1 MRRPIASLVLVAL
14 LSGCGGEQPSAPTP
28 SERDVAVASEAAP
41 PEPDLSACPKAEPAE
56 FRERTKPVPVPP
68 VFERLA
74 KSDMDHLAFATADG
88 NTICVDTT
96 WIESIDGPELSED
109 GRFASFAWLG
119 YEAFGHVIVDRSGQG
134 QVVDTGNAPLP
145 SPDGKRLASVDLS
158 ESGFGSLNAL
168 AVWDVR
174 PAGLRPVAAMSEGFP
189 AGDWRIEGW
198 QGESCVRLSVV
209 PIDRQP
215 QDYRDMDKAP
225 RDPWFAAEAN
235 GWKPAAGSC
244 PRA

>member
-1 MRRPIASLVLVAL
+1 MRQRIGTLVLVAL
-14 LSGCGGEQPSAPTP
+14 LGACGGEQPSAPAPETGEDAGT
-28 SERDVAVASEAAP
+28 SAAAA

-56 FRERTKPVPVPP
+56 FRQRNRPVPVPP
-68 VFERLA
+68 VFEGIA
-74 KSDMDHLAFATADG
+74 KSDMDHFAFTTADG

-96 WIESIDGPELSED
+96 WIESIED
-109 GRFASFAWLG
+109 AGVSDDDRFLTFSWLG
-119 YEAFGHVIVDRSGQG
+119 YEAFGHVIVDRSGKG
-134 QVVDTGNAPLP
+134 QVIDTGNSPHLSP
-145 SPDGKRLASVDLS
+145 SAERLASVDLS
-158 ESGFGSLNAL
+158 ESGFGSLNAF
-168 AVWDVR
+168 AIWDVR
-174 PAGLRPVAAMSEGFP
+174 PVGLRPVAAVGEGFP

-215 QDYRDMDKAP
+215 EDYRDMDKTP

-244 PRA
+244 PRT

>member
-14 LSGCGGEQPSAPTP
+14 LGACDGEQPAAPP
-28 SERDVAVASEAAP
+28 EASESAVASAAAT
-41 PEPDLSACPKAEPAE
+41 PEPDLSACPETEPAE

-74 KSDMDHLAFATADG
+74 KSDMDHLAFTTANG
-88 NTICVDTT
+88 STICVDTT
-96 WIESIDGPELSED
+96 WIESIDDAELSED
-109 GRFASFAWLG
+109 GRFASFTWLG
-119 YEAFGHVIVDRSGQG
+119 YEAFGHVVVDRSGQG

-145 SPDGKRLASVDLS
+145 SPEGQRLASVDLS

-174 PAGLRPVAAMSEGFP
+174 PAGLRPVAAVSEGFP

-215 QDYRDMDKAP
+215 EDWRDMDKAP